1 MKNAKCQKQRSQL
14 FMKTQYFHEKSKI
27 IFPRMFAFYK
37 IKKQSVKNNRLN
49 FEIIRKLVLQ
59 AR

>member
-1 MKNAKCQKQRSQL
+1 
-14 FMKTQYFHEKSKI
+14 
-27 IFPRMFAFYK
+27 MFAFYE

-49 FEIIRKLVLQ
+49 FEIIRRLVLQ

>member
-1 MKNAKCQKQRSQL
+1 
-14 FMKTQYFHEKSKI
+14 
-27 IFPRMFAFYK
+27 MFAFYK

>member
-1 MKNAKCQKQRSQL
+1 MKNAKCQKQRSQH
-14 FMKTQYFHEKSKI
+14 FIKTQYFREKSKI
-27 IFPRMFAFYK
+27 IFLKMFAFYK

-49 FEIIRKLVLQ
+49 FEIIRKLVLR